1 MYSNYL
7 FGGWES
13 IIDCSSE
20 DVYNFSVQT
29 NFNSINLVSIEAKAS
44 NTMDFA
50 GIKTNNLLK
59 EYVTS
64 SFMGANEK
72 FNSAMVFE
80 TQFDDPKQE
89 TKSTAIISTPRAKES
104 GSLELDEVNKHECM
118 KNIKRTL
125 DRMQELFKTEWAQDH
140 EALPSFMQTLLRDF

>member
-1 MYSNYL
+1 
-7 FGGWES
+7 
-13 IIDCSSE
+13 
-20 DVYNFSVQT
+20 
-29 NFNSINLVSIEAKAS
+29 
-44 NTMDFA
+44 MDFA

-89 TKSTAIISTPRAKES
+89 VKQTEIKGSTNIAKET

-125 DRMQELFKTEWAQDH
+125 DRMQELFKTEWAQDY
-140 EALPSFMQTLLRDF
+140 EALPSFMQTLLRDFQNEAHLNVKIFILKMLVNHQELFKPYAKIWLLPICNFISGK

>member
-1 MYSNYL
+1 VYSNYL

-13 IIDCSSE
+13 IIDCSSD

-29 NFNSINLVSIEAKAS
+29 NFNSINLVQIEAKAS
-44 NTMDFA
+44 STTDFA

-89 TKSTAIISTPRAKES
+89 VK
-104 GSLELDEVNKHECM
+104 
-118 KNIKRTL
+118 
-125 DRMQELFKTEWAQDH
+125 
-140 EALPSFMQTLLRDF
+140 

>member
-1 MYSNYL
+1 
-7 FGGWES
+7 
-13 IIDCSSE
+13 
-20 DVYNFSVQT
+20 
-29 NFNSINLVSIEAKAS
+29 
-44 NTMDFA
+44 MDFA

-89 TKSTAIISTPRAKES
+89 TKSTEISSTPKAKES
-104 GSLELDEVNKHECM
+104 AGSLELDEVNKHECM

-125 DRMQELFKTEWAQDH
+125 DRMQELFKTEWAQDY
-140 EALPSFMQTLLRDF
+140 EALPSFMQTLLRDFQNEAHLNVKIFVLKMLVNHQELFKPYAKVWLVPICNFISSK